1 VIQIESDA
9 ATDRP
14 VVIPFFEIVCIG
26 IHNKRGD
33 MPVWF
38 REVLKDNCTWQ
49 DFCNEAFGYT
59 HEQTLDSS
67 LVLILA
73 MLREHGYLVNERN
86 RSMYPDSEG
95 EKEENGEWVYRVD
108 FETGKKVRVRKRK
121 FAK

>member
-1 VIQIESDA
+1 MEEAGAQSSFMFLV
-9 ATDRP
+9 T
-14 VVIPFFEIVCIG
+14 
-26 IHNKRGD
+26 
-33 MPVWF
+33 
-38 REVLKDNCTWQ
+38 
-49 DFCNEAFGYT
+49 CNEAFGYT